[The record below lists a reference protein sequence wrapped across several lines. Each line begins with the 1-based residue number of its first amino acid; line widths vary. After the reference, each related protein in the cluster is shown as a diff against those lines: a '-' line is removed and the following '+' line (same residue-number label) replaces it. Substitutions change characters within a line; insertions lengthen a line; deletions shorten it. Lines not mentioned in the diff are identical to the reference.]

1 MSNEPVSRGV
11 LQTIRILKAGG
22 PLGLSIVG
30 GVDHTSHPF
39 GVHEPG
45 VFVSKVSGISLL
57 FNAPLLLLFVLF
69 VFVCLELRC
78 FLTNLFCDHCLP
90 NIVKSL
96 GKISCQ
102 SI

>member
-1 MSNEPVSRGV
+1 MSSETVSYGV

-45 VFVSKVSGISLL
+45 VFVSKVSGMYFSLYVIL
-57 FNAPLLLLFVLF
+57 FIF
-69 VFVCLELRC
+69 
-78 FLTNLFCDHCLP
+78 
-90 NIVKSL
+90 
-96 GKISCQ
+96 
-102 SI
+102 